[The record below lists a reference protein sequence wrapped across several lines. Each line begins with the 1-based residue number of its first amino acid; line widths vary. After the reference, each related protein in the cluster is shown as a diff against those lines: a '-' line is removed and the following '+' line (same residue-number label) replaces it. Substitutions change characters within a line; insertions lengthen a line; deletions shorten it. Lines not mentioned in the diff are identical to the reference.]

1 MAYRDLE
8 KRTKILRDKAFEI
21 ASNLKYD
28 SYQRGLASIVYK
40 ILDKKFSGSGVTSN
54 KQLENE
60 IHKPI
65 IRTFK
70 KRKVYLSFKGIDLA
84 DMQQFS
90 KYNKETKYLLCAIV
104 RFSKYAWV
112 DPLTDKNGIT
122 IINTFQRILGS

>member
-28 SYQRGLASIVYK
+28 SYKRGLASIVYK

-90 KYNKETKYLLCAIV
+90 K
-104 RFSKYAWV
+104 
-112 DPLTDKNGIT
+112 
-122 IINTFQRILGS
+122 